1 LKKFFFALSGLALS
15 GATLAQGFAGTK
27 SGSAASTPASGSAPG
42 IPAMLQMLVAVGIV
56 VFLLKAVLPR
66 IASKVNKK
74 LVTGAASSLKIEESA
89 NFAGGSLY
97 VVRAR
102 RKTILLGVTG
112 TAVTC
117 LADLTEEEDAQPLP
131 PTFNEILVEAE
142 VNGPEFETAEESAAP
157 VAERPPH
164 DELERVLSRLQR
176 LSG

>member
-1 LKKFFFALSGLALS
+1 
-15 GATLAQGFAGTK
+15 
-27 SGSAASTPASGSAPG
+27 
-42 IPAMLQMLVAVGIV
+42 M
-56 VFLLKAVLPR
+56 
-66 IASKVNKK
+66 
-74 LVTGAASSLKIEESA
+74 TGAASSLKIEESA

-102 RKTILLGVTG
+102 RKTLLLGVTG
-112 TAVTC
+112 TAVSC

-142 VNGPEFETAEESAAP
+142 VNGPEFETVEESAAP

>member
-1 LKKFFFALSGLALS
+1 MRKLFIALGALALN
-15 GATLAQGFAGTK
+15 AACFAQGFAGTK
-27 SGSAASTPASGSAPG
+27 TGSAASAPTSGSAPG
-42 IPAMLQMLVAVGIV
+42 GPAMLQMLVAVGIV
-56 VFLLKAVLPR
+56 VFLLKAVLPK

-102 RKTILLGVTG
+102 RKTLLLGVTG
-112 TAVTC
+112 TAVSC

-142 VNGPEFETAEESAAP
+142 VNGPEFETVEESAAP